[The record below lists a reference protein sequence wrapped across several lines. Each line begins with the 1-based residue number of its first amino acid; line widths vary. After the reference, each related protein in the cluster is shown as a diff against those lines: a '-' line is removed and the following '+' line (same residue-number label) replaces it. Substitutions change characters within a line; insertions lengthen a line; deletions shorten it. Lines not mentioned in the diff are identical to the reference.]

1 LNRTLSREDS
11 EEIRKGINTVLN
23 ERLNGYELGFGP
35 GLSPN
40 GSDERLLGQILVN
53 GLVERLR
60 TRWPDWP
67 AAGPATGPRG
77 RLLVRLG
84 LAGWAARKVGK
95 AGQAGPTGWISA
107 QEPISNRKFFFFF
120 SNLFYK
126 LQINL
131 NSNQIQEHIIT
142 PRKICNGMKA
152 TNNYLFKYITL

>member
-40 GSDERLLGQILVN
+40 GLDERLLGQILVN
-53 GLVERLR
+53 GLVERVHTWWSDR
-60 TRWPDWP
+60 TA
-67 AAGPATGPRG
+67 AAGPCG

-84 LAGWAARKVGK
+84 LVGWATRKVGK

-107 QEPISNRKFFFFF
+107 QEPISNKKFFFFF
-120 SNLFYK
+120 
-126 LQINL
+126 
-131 NSNQIQEHIIT
+131 
-142 PRKICNGMKA
+142 
-152 TNNYLFKYITL
+152 FKSVL